1 MKIRIVIVFLIFASC
16 SPKITRE
23 ANSVKSF
30 EDLKEEIIAFK
41 NYEKE
46 VKNNKNLKQEITE
59 GALTDTLGFKDVG
72 RFKHSVFYNEKT
84 NELFRIKNIEI
95 TDKTLVENYYFK
107 NGEFYFVLVG
117 ETEASYPQYL
127 YFTTK
132 GSTVEHARE
141 FARLSK
147 KAEIFKRDFE
157 KTH

>member
-16 SPKITRE
+16 SPEINQETTF
-23 ANSVKSF
+23 VKSF

-41 NYEKE
+41 NYERE
-46 VKNNKNLKQEITE
+46 VKNNKNLKQEIAE
-59 GALTDTLGFKDVG
+59 VISTDTT

-127 YFTTK
+127 YFTNRWCTL
-132 GSTVEHARE
+132 EHARE